1 VAEALHSPQ
10 AESVEILWKA
20 AVRRARSYHS

>member
-1 VAEALHSPQ
+1 MQSLQ
-10 AESVEILWKA
+10 AKSVEILWKA